1 MKKLMIAVATAA
13 VFGGTYADLCDPE
26 TQKPAGCSVY
36 NVKFTFK
43 TLAAKKACSDG
54 AKWLVTSGGAFGG
67 FWLRD
72 AGIDAKAA
80 RVAKIAGESPV
91 TLAHYLAIPS
101 LPTDND
107 NTLCDGRPLTL
118 ADRREV
124 YWMDNGTR
132 RFDGIL
138 WQCAA
143 QCFEGIPADCN
154 ANNDGRINFALW
166 EKKSSRP
173 ISLPVFQ
180 YKYGTD
186 GGDGE
191 LKDKEILSQGFASYN
206 AADQMW
212 LARYGQ
218 KAQKVS
224 MYWMPSLRLGQ
235 SIDAAGFGSFD
246 AKNFRIKSVNGN
258 AVGLLAPLNDGAADK
273 CGNPSKIFCAVGFM
287 CVEWKDWCC
296 DGCYAGVELVPA
308 SGTWSVKYNASATK
322 KANAGKATLAS
333 LIPAYM
339 FYSTSTFWADARA
352 LDPWLHTDGFYHFD
366 KTTGALLYK
375 VPEGSE
381 GSGTTITLDGA
392 ISLVAWMNEQVCN
405 TLDMGVK
412 FFDSETNET
421 KYMTKDGKSIAVKD
435 GVLDFS
441 STDED
446 ANP

>member
-13 VFGGTYADLCDPE
+13 VFGGTYADLCDTE
-26 TQKPAGCSVY
+26 KPQAGCSVY

-43 TLAAKKACSDG
+43 TLKAKKACSTG
-54 AKWLVTSGGAFGG
+54 PKWLVTSGGDFGG

-72 AGIDAKAA
+72 AGIDAKAGKTDA
-80 RVAKIAGESPV
+80 TR
-91 TLAHYLAIPS
+91 TLADYLAI
-101 LPTDND
+101 LPPD
-107 NTLCDGRPLTL
+107 NTLCDGKPLTL

-143 QCFEGIPADCN
+143 QCFEGIPEDCS
-154 ANNDGRINFALW
+154 ANNNGRINFALW

-180 YKYGTD
+180 YKYGNDTD
-186 GGDGE
+186 TNGE
-191 LKDKEILSQGFASYN
+191 LEGKEILSQGFASYN

-224 MYWMPSLRLGQ
+224 MYWTPSLRLGQ
-235 SIDAAGFGSFD
+235 IIDAAGFGSFD
-246 AKNFRIKSVNGN
+246 AKNLRIKSVNGN
-258 AVGLLAPLNDGAADK
+258 AVGLLAPLNDGATDK
-273 CGNPSKIFCAVGFM
+273 CGNASKIFCAVGFM

-339 FYSTSTFWADARA
+339 FYATSTFWADARA
-352 LDPWLHTDGFYHFD
+352 LDPLLHKDGYYHVGTDGVLFYKGEIGDSEATVTVD
-366 KTTGALLYK
+366 KAIYK
-375 VPEGSE
+375 VAE
-381 GSGTTITLDGA
+381 T
-392 ISLVAWMNEQVCN
+392 NEKVCN
-405 TLDMGVK
+405 ILDMGVK
-412 FFDSETNET
+412 YVNPET
-421 KYMTKDGKSIAVKD
+421 KVVTYVTKYGESFAVEN
-435 GVLDFS
+435 GVLVLP
-441 STDED
+441 TDED

>member
-1 MKKLMIAVATAA
+1 MKNTMKKLMIAVATAA

-72 AGIDAKAA
+72 AGIDAKAGKTDA
-80 RVAKIAGESPV
+80 TR
-91 TLAHYLAIPS
+91 TLADYLAIPAG
-101 LPTDND
+101 D

-132 RFDGIL
+132 RFDGVL

-143 QCFEGIPADCN
+143 QCFEGIPEDCS
-154 ANNDGRINFALW
+154 ANNNGRINFALW

-186 GGDGE
+186 DNGDKE
-191 LKDKEILSQGFASYN
+191 LTDKEIKSQGYASYN

-246 AKNFRIKSVNGN
+246 AKNLRIKSVNGN
-258 AVGLLAPLNDGAADK
+258 AVGLLAPLNAGASDK

-339 FYSTSTFWADARA
+339 FYATSTFWADARA
-352 LDPWLHTDGFYHFD
+352 LDPWLHTDGFYHVD
-366 KTTGALLYK
+366 TTGALLYK
-375 VPEGSE
+375 VPEGE
-381 GSGTTITLDGA
+381 GSDTTITLDGA
-392 ISLVAWMNEQVCN
+392 ISLVAWKNEQVCN
-405 TLDMGVK
+405 ILDMGVK
-412 FFDSETNET
+412 FVDPET
-421 KYMTKDGKSIAVKD
+421 KEVTYMTKDGKSVAVKD

-446 ANP
+446 TGL